1 VIFLGKTLVID
12 MQDVYIK
19 GDILDVAK
27 ENTGIIYSISKETEE
42 ELSIDYINANNKN
55 ILRRKE
61 YDACTFFFNINSIW
75 GIKRR
80 ENLVK
85 EVYTYLK
92 EKGEIYIWDIK
103 KERGD
108 FIDNKVE
115 VMLPRDKVKNI
126 VLKNYNP
133 LITCS
138 FEEIKKIL
146 EKYYEIEETKM
157 WEDIFFIR
165 GIKKKAT

>member
-1 VIFLGKTLVID
+1 MGKTLVINMKD
-12 MQDVYIK
+12 IYIE

-42 ELSIDYINANNKN
+42 ELSIDYVDAGNKN
-55 ILRRKE
+55 ILRRSE

-75 GIKRR
+75 GIKKR
-80 ENLVK
+80 ENLFK
-85 EVYTYLK
+85 EVYNYLK
-92 EKGEIYIWDIK
+92 ETGEIYIWDIN
-103 KERGD
+103 KELGK

-115 VMLPRDKVKNI
+115 VVLPGNKVKNI

-138 FEEIKKIL
+138 FEEVKKNL

-157 WEDIFFIR
+157 WEDIFFIK
-165 GIKKKAT
+165 GVKKKAT